1 MPRTTEII
9 NCNGDSIKVGTT
21 GTIGSLMSRE
31 LESMKQS
38 SQASSSSRR
47 KSQTGP
53 VSVPCGASPKKTLQR
68 KNPLNESGSSGG
80 GGGSSS
86 NNNGTAH
93 RTPEDAHK
101 PRHNPRKN
109 GHRVPMLGSDDIPI
123 DRNPNTDKVD
133 KKGQPY
139 IVEVVDLKCS
149 NPMSSRLR
157 KLGFSKLSESIS

>member
-9 NCNGDSIKVGTT
+9 NANGDSVKVGTT
-21 GTIGSLMSRE
+21 GTIGSLMSQE
-31 LESMKQS
+31 LESMKQP

-53 VSVPCGASPKKTLQR
+53 VSVPCGASPKKTLHR
-68 KNPLNESGSSGG
+68 KNPPNESGSSG
-80 GGGSSS
+80 SSS
-86 NNNGTAH
+86 SSNGTAH
-93 RTPEDAHK
+93 RTPGDAHK

-109 GHRVPMLGSDDIPI
+109 GHRVPMLGSDDIAI

-149 NPMSSRLR
+149 NPMSSRLK